1 MVAEV
6 ILLMQFY
13 GLDEVYKRVAKELK
27 EKEGKRGDENVLS
40 VIHVDRDTLLRR
52 VKKSVHWYGKVID
65 KLQGTFLMTVPLAAV
80 KDTLTIPLMA
90 SCF

>member
-1 MVAEV
+1 MQDTAF
-6 ILLMQFY
+6 ILQS
-13 GLDEVYKRVAKELK
+13 A
-27 EKEGKRGDENVLS
+27 LS
-40 VIHVDRDTLLRR
+40 ADIMN
-52 VKKSVHWYGKVID
+52 GQNIIID